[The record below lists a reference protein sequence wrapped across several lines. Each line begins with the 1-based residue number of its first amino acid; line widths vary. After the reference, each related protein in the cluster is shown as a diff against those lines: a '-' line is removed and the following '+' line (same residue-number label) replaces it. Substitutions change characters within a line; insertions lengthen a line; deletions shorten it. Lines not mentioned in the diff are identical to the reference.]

1 MGMTVSLTALDKKT
15 VRTLQRE
22 NAIYDKKLKD
32 PTTKGSDLAVL
43 NKLKTKNQAQIA
55 KTLELF
61 RKNKDGKHKTELAG
75 LTPSLMSVQKIYEK
89 IGQNT
94 AEKPDWMP
102 EFLFNLGERPI
113 ENGLVV
119 GGAAIALGSFLSTP
133 AGEGAAGLL
142 KEGMK
147 AIFMKST
154 EAGLVLNWSAIGI
167 AAGGALLAGALI
179 YKKHRKQKEM
189 AASVAFEAEEVANK
203 GTARDEDTLKAARTD
218 KAKFDALVQEA
229 ADDPEVYEH
238 LQNVARNSENSV
250 YAKMAQRIIIAAQNE
265 KNKAD
270 YALAGQTL
278 QSKFEATPEAVAYMT
293 EQAEVANIEDL
304 YKAKG
309 KAAAEFASMV
319 PAVVTAQ
326 KAIDAVFA
334 MSAADLAAKYGGLT
348 AEEFSS
354 QIAKGLSPAELK
366 SFTEQI
372 TSAWD
377 RVAAAKELTEAEAA
391 LSSVEATGHSAGSA
405 ESIMVV
411 KITEAREMSHK
422 EFKSKYPKHDD
433 FIKQVMMDA
442 KALDV
447 PAEIIDYAIAVYK
460 SMEHKKDFDK
470 SIEAEAQQ
478 KDQIEKYGLFT
489 KEQVDEMN
497 AAADAIKAYSTRR
510 PATFVEAEAFRQI
523 ATTKDPKAILSVLG
537 IKPSSPKIEAKL
549 VELATKAVDS
559 IIQTREAEQKLTEP
573 MIVSPEGRAVKN
585 ELDALQPADLL
596 KFKDAKE
603 FIAAYEAKI
612 ATVGAKVYQEQM
624 TAYAK
629 SLYAAYAK
637 KEIVETR
644 ESLQSESIELIS
656 DNEKS
661 FFEIINK
668 TAESADYK
676 SFLTKFP
683 TSKDFYS
690 KVPKSLQGYAKTVY
704 DRILSEAKFEASA
717 VEKPKAPVSAAAAAA
732 KTAIDEAIKN
742 GEAESIE
749 TILNAFPKTDPSSE
763 YVAAYAE
770 AAKTVVAKKRG
781 TKDPKGKYTGG
792 FDNKKPAKRSES
804 AEIFAQIHSQAKD
817 PKAFIAAVGSKEAY
831 LETITDPAMK
841 SVAAAAYDAA
851 VATIAYDSVVAE
863 KSAVVDASGK
873 VTQIDGHAPDANRSF
888 FDNVLGELFKPG
900 SPFYDETGH
909 NMFADLETAV
919 VTDKK
924 PLKEI
929 ATILKSKYGIDLDT
943 IQKAAKGQE
952 KAAGPEATA

>member
-304 YKAKG
+304 YKAKE
-309 KAAAEFASMV
+309 KAAAEFASIV

-334 MSAADLAAKYGGLT
+334 MSAADLAAKYGSLKT
-348 AEEFSS
+348 EEAFVAAITNGVS
-354 QIAKGLSPAELK
+354 GLSNQAKTAWKKVEKAIALAGKESELAVVAVGYAK
-366 SFTEQI
+366 DSPE
-372 TSAWD
+372 D
-377 RVAAAKELTEAEAA
+377 RAINFINTLEAPLPNIA
-391 LSSVEATGHSAGSA
+391 
-405 ESIMVV
+405 
-411 KITEAREMSHK
+411 
-422 EFKSKYPKHDD
+422 D
-433 FIKQVMMDA
+433 FIKQA
-442 KALDV
+442 A
-447 PAEIIDYAIAVYK
+447 
-460 SMEHKKDFDK
+460 
-470 SIEAEAQQ
+470 AEAGAF
-478 KDQIEKYGLFT
+478 KLPPVIEKYAKDVYTREIAKIAFT
-489 KEQVDEMN
+489 DATTESNNESAKLPKPDQLITEQTMFNTSVETIKSNIAAGKDPLDGINLTSVSEYTQEKIQAYANHVKEKIEEAKKFPLPDVKGMSKEARAFVISIKKEATKFATSAEYIANIQARMTSLSPTEQAKIT
-497 AAADAIKAYSTRR
+497 AAAEVFFKRTHPYETIKDSLETPDFGMGKGDPIPTLTVINKINETNLDNLSITEVQNLRDTLKKNISKIPAAFKSYAKAVIAKLDASVAYKNKSEISITAEVSPSATAKKAEIDLLISSGT
-510 PATFVEAEAFRQI
+510 ATAENI
-523 ATTKDPKAILSVLG
+523 D
-537 IKPSSPKIEAKL
+537 KL
-549 VELATKAVDS
+549 VE
-559 IIQTREAEQKLTEP
+559 
-573 MIVSPEGRAVKN
+573 G
-585 ELDALQPADLL
+585 
-596 KFKDAKE
+596 
-603 FIAAYEAKI
+603 
-612 ATVGAKVYQEQM
+612 
-624 TAYAK
+624 
-629 SLYAAYAK
+629 
-637 KEIVETR
+637 
-644 ESLQSESIELIS
+644 
-656 DNEKS
+656 
-661 FFEIINK
+661 
-668 TAESADYK
+668 
-676 SFLTKFP
+676 
-683 TSKDFYS
+683 
-690 KVPKSLQGYAKTVY
+690 
-704 DRILSEAKFEASA
+704 
-717 VEKPKAPVSAAAAAA
+717 
-732 KTAIDEAIKN
+732 
-742 GEAESIE
+742 
-749 TILNAFPKTDPSSE
+749 FPKTDPSAE
-763 YVAAYAE
+763 YIANYAKKAKEVVTAQSDFAAVAP
-770 AAKTVVAKKRG
+770 AAKHK
-781 TKDPKGKYTGG
+781 
-792 FDNKKPAKRSES
+792 S
-804 AEIFAQIHSQAKD
+804 AVTFAQIHSQAKD

-909 NMFADLETAV
+909 NMFADLQTAV

-929 ATILKSKYGIDLDT
+929 AIILKSKYGIDLDT

>member
-304 YKAKG
+304 YKAKE

-334 MSAADLAAKYGGLT
+334 MSAADLAAKYGDLT

-366 SFTEQI
+366 DPLFKNQI
-372 TSAWD
+372 TKAWKK
-377 RVAAAKELTEAEAA
+377 VSAAKELAEAEVT
-391 LSSVEATGHSAGSA
+391 LSSIEATGHSP
-405 ESIMVV
+405 ES
-411 KITEAREMSHK
+411 TEYELVSIIQGLR
-422 EFKSKYPKHDD
+422 KSKYENFKSTYPD
-433 FIKQVMMDA
+433 FSDFATHLKKTANSLTLPVEIEQFA
-442 KALDV
+442 KT
-447 PAEIIDYAIAVYK
+447 VYE
-460 SMEHKKDFDK
+460 SMKTKKDLDK
-470 SIEAEAQQ
+470 LLEAEEIQKSALSESIENASVVLNTPKEVAEFNSA
-478 KDQIEKYGLFT
+478 
-489 KEQVDEMN
+489 V
-497 AAADAIKAYSTRR
+497 AAITAYSTRR

-523 ATTKDPKAILSVLG
+523 ATTKDPKVILSVLG
-537 IKPSSPKIEAKL
+537 IKPSSPEIEAKL
-549 VELATKAVDS
+549 VEFATKAVDS
-559 IIQTREAEQKLTEP
+559 IIQTREAEQKLTDP
-573 MIVSPEGRAVKN
+573 MIVSAEGRAVKT

-596 KFKDAKE
+596 KFKDEKA
-603 FIAAYEAKI
+603 FIAAYETKI
-612 ATVGAKVYQEQM
+612 ATVGDKVYQDQM

-637 KEIVETR
+637 KEIVESR
-644 ESLQSESIELIS
+644 ESLKSETPVATSEA
-656 DNEKS
+656 EKT
-661 FFEIINK
+661 FLQILN
-668 TAESADYK
+668 TESGLTYTE
-676 SFLTKFP
+676 FLTKFP
-683 TSKDFYS
+683 TQKDFVS
-690 KVPKSLQGYAKTVY
+690 KVPKSLQNYAKTIY
-704 DRILSEAKFEASA
+704 FKKMTQRQFESTA
-717 VEKPKAPVSAAAAAA
+717 VAAPKAPVSAAAAAA

-742 GEAESIE
+742 GEAASIE
-749 TILNAFPKTDPSSE
+749 TIVNAFPKTDPSSE

-770 AAKTVVAKKRG
+770 AAKTVVAKKSA
-781 TKDPKGKYTGG
+781 
-792 FDNKKPAKRSES
+792 FAKANAAERSEY
-804 AEIFAQIHSQAKD
+804 AETFAQIHSQAKD

-851 VATIAYDSVVAE
+851 VASIAYDSVVAE

-929 ATILKSKYGIDLDT
+929 AIILKSKYGIDLDT

>member
-304 YKAKG
+304 YKAKE

-326 KAIDAVFA
+326 KAIDAVFT

-366 SFTEQI
+366 SFTKQI

-377 RVAAAKELTEAEAA
+377 RVTAAKGLTEAETA
-391 LSSVEATGHSAGSA
+391 LSSVEATGHSKDSP
-405 ESIMVV
+405 ESVMVV
-411 KITEAREMSHK
+411 EITAARDMTFE
-422 EFKSKYPKHDD
+422 EFKAKYPTVKD
-433 FIKQVMMDA
+433 FVNQVMKDA

-447 PAEIIDYAIAVYK
+447 PAEIVEYAKAVYA
-460 SMEHKKDFDK
+460 SMSSRKDFDK
-470 SIEAEAQQ
+470 FTEAETAQ

-523 ATTKDPKAILSVLG
+523 ATTKDPKVILSVLG
-537 IKPSSPKIEAKL
+537 IKPSSPEVEAKL
-549 VELATKAVDS
+549 VKFATKAVDS
-559 IIQTREAEQKLTEP
+559 IIQTREAEQKLTDP
-573 MIVSPEGRAVKN
+573 MIVTPEGRAVKT

-596 KFKDAKE
+596 KFKDEKA
-603 FIAAYEAKI
+603 FIAAYQAKI
-612 ATVGAKVYQEQM
+612 ATVGEKVYQDQM

-637 KEIVETR
+637 KEIVESR
-644 ESLQSESIELIS
+644 ESLKSESVELIS

-683 TSKDFYS
+683 TPKDFVS

-704 DRILSEAKFEASA
+704 ARMLSQAKFEASA
-717 VEKPKAPVSAAAAAA
+717 VEKPKAPVSAAAADA
-732 KTAIDEAIKN
+732 KTAIDEAIKSGN
-742 GEAESIE
+742 AENIE
-749 TILNAFPKTDPSSE
+749 NAVTKFLNEHPKDPSSE

-770 AAKTVVAKKRG
+770 AAKTVVTKKSAFAG
-781 TKDPKGKYTGG
+781 VKAATKSN
-792 FDNKKPAKRSES
+792 F
-804 AEIFAQIHSQAKD
+804 AETFAQIHSQAKD

-831 LETITDPAMK
+831 LETIEDPVMK